1 MFGSLN
7 SRRAIWSTAFVIGSL
22 FVLSGCKHVYRGSGI
37 EPSVSGPYMQPHD
50 GEPLPGTPALHE
62 PLPELSPVPP
72 LPGAGH
78 SLPPEPLPPPAPP
91 ASSEPTSAQSEPDQ
105 QRVSQTETFWSRWSP
120 RATTSRST
128 PVSQM
133 STIRQGRHAAM
144 AASGVSNR
152 TMAPRLTA
160 APFGVSASAAG
171 VNSNA
176 TPFDG
181 STTKNVRSRSDVT
194 GENNNRPIESV
205 SAPAMRGGISV
216 PASRSVLAGVETV
229 GPVITPLLSPITAR
243 GGVIED
249 WPYRAQPSAVAADSV
264 KNAPPPQ
271 AGKVQ
276 TTPSN
281 ETRFGSTEPTPA
293 VAQDA
298 AMVPSLLPPGP

>member
-7 SRRAIWSTAFVIGSL
+7 TRRALWSTAFVIGSL

-50 GEPLPGTPALHE
+50 GEPLPGTPAFHE

-72 LPGAGH
+72 LPGSGH

-91 ASSEPTSAQSEPDQ
+91 VPSEPTSAQSEPGQ
-105 QRVSQTETFWSRWSP
+105 QPVAQTETFWSRLSA
-120 RATTSRST
+120 RATTGRST
-128 PVSQM
+128 SVSQM

-144 AASGVSNR
+144 ASGGVSNR
-152 TMAPRLTA
+152 TMAPHLMA

-171 VNSNA
+171 MNSNA
-176 TPFDG
+176 TLIDG
-181 STTKNVRSRSDVT
+181 STARNFRSRSDVND
-194 GENNNRPIESV
+194 ENNNRPIESV

-216 PASRSVLAGVETV
+216 SASRSVLADVETV
-229 GPVITPLLSPITAR
+229 GPVITPLQHPITAR

-249 WPYRAQPSAVAADSV
+249 WPYRAQPSTLADSG
-264 KNAPPPQ
+264 KNASPQ
-271 AGKVQ
+271 QARQVP

-281 ETRFGSTEPTPA
+281 GIQFGSTEPTPA
-293 VAQDA
+293 AAQDEA
-298 AMVPSLLPPGP
+298 TVPSLLPPGP